1 MSKLALTRYL
11 YIYDE
16 VGFSFITAL
25 LKKQSIDECYFWISE
40 LFLSGYEK
48 DSWELIWFIYYDFYY
63 INNPQFIPFIL
74 KKHNNGEG
82 NLKDLMTVIK
92 NLFKFPISS
101 QVFVTR
107 QYNMNIKEITSVF
120 RGKKPAW
127 LVNSIPT
134 KYHALFRYIDKKLY
148 HCAVVSLPDT
158 IDSELFDTL
167 RIYFNLGEEQLND
180 IKTKFNNSYNNDI
193 HKLWSIICL
202 LLFNPKY
209 TDSKKKMFLGLSDD
223 DYQNVL
229 KIHNEPIPLNKHGEI
244 QARKTLIH
252 KCLYS
257 INSLSSSFNLMRDQE
272 DSISKCYWYHW
283 EYYAYK
289 SPIWKNRF
297 DKYDITIDDE
307 NKKIVFNDD
316 DEIEDFYEQ
325 YGYEPDEQSC
335 ETQNKLFGF
344 LPNNYWKKWI
354 QELFQD
360 DSSIYEFKDDFK
372 FNY

>member
-148 HCAVVSLPDT
+148 QN
-158 IDSELFDTL
+158 ELL
-167 RIYFNLGEEQLND
+167 
-180 IKTKFNNSYNNDI
+180 
-193 HKLWSIICL
+193 
-202 LLFNPKY
+202 
-209 TDSKKKMFLGLSDD
+209 
-223 DYQNVL
+223 
-229 KIHNEPIPLNKHGEI
+229 
-244 QARKTLIH
+244 
-252 KCLYS
+252 
-257 INSLSSSFNLMRDQE
+257 
-272 DSISKCYWYHW
+272 
-283 EYYAYK
+283 
-289 SPIWKNRF
+289 
-297 DKYDITIDDE
+297 
-307 NKKIVFNDD
+307 
-316 DEIEDFYEQ
+316 
-325 YGYEPDEQSC
+325 
-335 ETQNKLFGF
+335 
-344 LPNNYWKKWI
+344 
-354 QELFQD
+354 
-360 DSSIYEFKDDFK
+360 
-372 FNY
+372 